1 MEELIEQ
8 AKKGDKNA
16 FSQLIKNIEN
26 DLYWIAKTRIKNDD
40 DIGDVLQETI
50 YKCYKNIKKLREN
63 SYFKTGIVKILINE
77 CNYIYKKNCKKCISY
92 EDKEIEN
99 YLDSDF
105 EWRNEENIEN
115 LDFYILIDG
124 LSYEEKLILTLYYY
138 SEYTTKEIS
147 KITKINENT
156 IKSKLN
162 RAKIK
167 IKKKIE
173 KGEIEYGKF

>member
-63 SYFKTGIVKILINE
+63 SYFKTWIVNILINE
-77 CNYIYKKNCKKCISY
+77 CNYIYKKN
-92 EDKEIEN
+92 
-99 YLDSDF
+99 
-105 EWRNEENIEN
+105 
-115 LDFYILIDG
+115 
-124 LSYEEKLILTLYYY
+124 
-138 SEYTTKEIS
+138 
-147 KITKINENT
+147 
-156 IKSKLN
+156 
-162 RAKIK
+162 
-167 IKKKIE
+167 
-173 KGEIEYGKF
+173 